1 MLENVSY
8 RYKIPAA
15 LTLAILL
22 TELAVT
28 AVLISFTL
36 SDARHN
42 VESGARNLANVTAF
56 SVRDSIVRDD
66 LFRVFEVLRAPVAA
80 KESANPLKELIVFD
94 ANGRVYAATNP
105 KYYATLSQAAKF
117 GYPIS
122 HAISFLKA
130 QPHSLYF
137 SFPSILAADD
147 IVAAQAVTAE
157 DGSPLGYVAI
167 TYDTQKLR
175 DSVYTLVRRMFLINI
190 GSLLVLLPIGWW
202 WGKRMAKPLH
212 TLSNAMARVHRDDP
226 DTLKH
231 EVSASGRDEIGRL
244 SSSFREMLD
253 DLAQKQQ
260 LERDMVVSERLAAVG
275 RVAAGIAHEINNPL
289 GGMINAVDTL
299 VTHGSPDGLTTR
311 TLALLKRG
319 LGQIRATVG
328 ALLFEARLD
337 SPAMRAA
344 DWGDLNMLI
353 QPQLAS
359 KQVTLEWS
367 TPAEEAPIPSHL
379 VRQLVLNLL
388 LNAIKAAGTGGGV
401 RCRATLDASELRVWI
416 WNSGEH
422 IRADVVDRL
431 FEPYWPNQKTDGLRS
446 YGLGLWVSYQI
457 ATQLGGAISVSSVPG
472 ETTFEVALP
481 IKKNTETCH
490 E

>member
-8 RYKIPAA
+8 RYKIPVA

-28 AVLISFTL
+28 ALLISFTL

-42 VESGARNLANVTAF
+42 VESGAHNLADVTAL
-56 SVRDSIVRDD
+56 SVRDLIVRDD

-80 KESANPLKELIVFD
+80 KEPANPLKELIVFD
-94 ANGRVYAATNP
+94 ANARVYAATDP
-105 KYYATLSQAAKF
+105 RYYTTLSPASKY
-117 GYPIS
+117 GYAID
-122 HAISFLKA
+122 HAISALRS
-130 QPHSLYF
+130 QPHNFYF
-137 SFPSILAADD
+137 SFPSIFGTDD
-147 IVAAQAVTAE
+147 IVAAQAVAAE
-157 DGSPLGYVAI
+157 DGSSLGYVAI
-167 TYDTQKLR
+167 TYDTRKLR
-175 DSVYTLVRRMFLINI
+175 DSVGTLLRRMVLLNI
-190 GSLLVLLPIGWW
+190 GSLLILLPLGWW
-202 WGKRMAKPLH
+202 WGNRMAKPLH
-212 TLSNAMARVHRDDP
+212 TLSNAMARVHKDDP
-226 DTLKH
+226 DALKQ
-231 EVSASGRDEIGRL
+231 EVSANGRDEIGRL
-244 SSSFREMLD
+244 SLSFREMLD
-253 DLAQKQQ
+253 DLAEKQQ

-319 LGQIRATVG
+319 LAQIRATVG

-344 DWGDLNMLI
+344 DWDDLNILI

-367 TPAEEAPIPSHL
+367 TPTEDVPLPSHL

-388 LNAIKAAGTGGGV
+388 LNAIKAAESGGSV
-401 RCRATLDASELRVWI
+401 RCRSVMDASELRVTVR
-416 WNSGEH
+416 NSGEH
-422 IRADVVDRL
+422 IPVDVIDQL
-431 FEPYWPNQKTDGLRS
+431 FEPYWPNQKTHGLRS

-457 ATQLGGAISVSSVPG
+457 ATQLGGTISVSSVPG

-481 IKKNTETCH
+481 IGTRETCH

>member
-8 RYKIPAA
+8 RYKIPVA

-36 SDARHN
+36 SDARRN
-42 VESGARNLANVTAF
+42 VESGAHNLANVTAL
-56 SVRDSIVRDD
+56 SVRDLIVRDD

-80 KESANPLKELIVFD
+80 KEPANPLKELIVFD
-94 ANGRVYAATNP
+94 ANGRVYAATDP
-105 KYYATLSQAAKF
+105 KYYATLSPASRY
-117 GYPIS
+117 GYAIS
-122 HAISFLKA
+122 HAISALKSR
-130 QPHSLYF
+130 PHNFYF
-137 SFPSILAADD
+137 SFPSILGPDD

-175 DSVYTLVRRMFLINI
+175 DSVNTLLRRMVLLNI
-190 GSLLVLLPIGWW
+190 GSLLILLPLGWW
-202 WGKRMAKPLH
+202 WGNRMAKPLH

-226 DTLKH
+226 DTLKQ

-244 SSSFREMLD
+244 STSFREMLD
-253 DLAQKQQ
+253 ELAEKQQ

-275 RVAAGIAHEINNPL
+275 RVAAGIVHEINNPL

-319 LGQIRATVG
+319 LAQIRATVG

-344 DWGDLNMLI
+344 DWDDLNILI

-359 KQVTLEWS
+359 KQVALEWS
-367 TPAEEAPIPSHL
+367 MPTEAVPIPSHL

-388 LNAIKAAGTGGGV
+388 LNAIKAAESGGSV
-401 RCRATLDASELRVWI
+401 RCRATMDASELRVTV

-422 IRADVVDRL
+422 IPTEVVDQL
-431 FEPYWPNQKTDGLRS
+431 FEPYWPNQKAHGLRS

-457 ATQLGGAISVSSVPG
+457 ATQLGGTISVSSVPG

-481 IKKNTETCH
+481 IRNMETCH